1 MSGVVVIG
9 GGFGGVAAAV
19 RLAKLGHDV
28 TVVEA
33 LDRVGGAVGVVER
46 DGFCWDAGPASTALP
61 AVLRDLF
68 RKSGRPLEREL
79 ELVPVEP
86 MREHRFL
93 DGTVLALPSGSRSA
107 QLEAVEGALGG
118 GLGLQWVDYVHAYA
132 DTWDLLRR
140 AFLERPYSAEHVD
153 ADTRALLRTRTSLHR
168 TVHRRLKDRRL
179 RTLAVSSTVLDG
191 QDPRQV
197 PAWMGMWAYV
207 EQNFGVWTVPGGLG
221 ALGAL
226 LAKRLAERK
235 VQVRLGTTAVDLRLH
250 GGRVTGVHTD
260 HGPLDADV
268 VVCAVDPQRLPAL
281 AASLPHSATAPSPAV
296 THLGL
301 SGKVPD
307 LPLEVVLHGDP
318 TLVVRTHGTAPSGA
332 AAWTVLARGQ
342 PVGDVL
348 STLASRGIDVRGQV
362 VVRLDRSS
370 QDQVEELGGSP
381 YGVLWR
387 GRRTTDRLL
396 APAPLAGVH
405 LAGVHA
411 AVGAGLPLVGLA
423 AAVVAQQIGPPSRGG
438 ES

>member
-9 GGFGGVAAAV
+9 GGFGGAAAAA

-28 TVVEA
+28 TVVER
-33 LDRVGGAVGVVER
+33 LHRVGGAVGVVER
-46 DGFCWDAGPASTALP
+46 DGFCWDAGPSSTALP

-79 ELVPVEP
+79 DLVPVEP
-86 MREHRFL
+86 MREHRFV

-107 QLEAVEGALGG
+107 QLEAVEASLGG
-118 GLGLQWVDYVHAYA
+118 GLGHQWVDYVHAYA

-153 ADTRALLRTRTSLHR
+153 VGTRALLRTRTSLHR
-168 TVHRRLKDRRL
+168 TVRRRLTDSRL
-179 RTLAVSSTVLDG
+179 RALALTSTVLDG
-191 QDPRQV
+191 QDPRHV
-197 PAWMGMWAYV
+197 PAWTGMWSYV
-207 EQNFGVWTVPGGLG
+207 EQNFGVWTVPGGFGTL
-221 ALGAL
+221 AAL

-235 VQVRLGTTAVDLRLH
+235 VQVLLGTTALDLRLH

-260 HGPLDADV
+260 QGTLDADV
-268 VVCAVDPQRLPAL
+268 VVCAVDPQGLPAL
-281 AASLPHSATAPSPAV
+281 AASLPRSTVARPPAV

-301 SGKVPD
+301 SGHVPD

-318 TLVVRTHGTAPSGA
+318 TLVVRTHGTAPAGA

-342 PVGDVL
+342 PVGDVVPA
-348 STLASRGIDVRGQV
+348 LASRGIDVRGRV
-362 VVRLDRSS
+362 EVRVDRSAE
-370 QDQVEELGGSP
+370 DQVRELGGSP

-387 GRRTTDRLL
+387 GRTTTDHQL
-396 APAPLAGVH
+396 APVPVTGVH

-411 AVGAGLPLVGLA
+411 AAGAELPLVGLA
-423 AAVVAQQIGPPSRGG
+423 AAVVAQRIGAAER
-438 ES
+438 